1 MNLRNMIVFDL
12 QTTQQFICELILS
25 LKIKFRAASAVRL
38 YEIVRG
44 PIGRNGVPNY
54 CIWT

>member
-1 MNLRNMIVFDL
+1 MIVFDL
-12 QTTQQFICELILS
+12 QTTQQFFCELILS
-25 LKIKFRAASAVRL
+25 QKIKFRAASAIRL

-44 PIGRNGVPNY
+44 PVGRNGGPNH